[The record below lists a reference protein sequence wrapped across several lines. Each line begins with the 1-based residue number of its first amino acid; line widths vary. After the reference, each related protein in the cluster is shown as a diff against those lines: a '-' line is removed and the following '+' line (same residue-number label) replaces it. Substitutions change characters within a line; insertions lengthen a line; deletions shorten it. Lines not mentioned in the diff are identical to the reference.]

1 MNLWEKK
8 GLLRS
13 ATNKHENPQLPV
25 EWSRPIQEFHY
36 GGEFHPPLN
45 PADLNDV
52 DWGQEV
58 HHRHGE
64 PGVKREWWYHTASG
78 TWFIAERDN
87 LQDHVIQTY
96 LYTPECGND

>member
-1 MNLWEKK
+1 MKILNCPLN
-8 GLLRS
+8 G
-13 ATNKHENPQLPV
+13 P
-25 EWSRPIQEFHY
+25 RPIQEFHY
-36 GGEFHPPLN
+36 GGEFPPPLD
-45 PADLNDV
+45 PTDLNDAA
-52 DWGQEV
+52 WGQEV

-87 LQDHVIQTY
+87 LKDHVIQTY